1 MYVRLLMG
9 LKMISAVATRQ
20 LSFYFPASLVIAA
33 ILLTMIATLG
43 GWLPLA
49 LSIAAIEFSSSSS
62 SSSSYSSLL
71 SQTSV
76 LGTCILSASNT
87 QGYSESVLLHYYHL
101 TWGLH

>member
-20 LSFYFPASLVIAA
+20 QLSFYLPASLVIAA
-33 ILLTMIATLG
+33 IVLTMIATLG

-49 LSIAAIEFSSSSS
+49 LSIAAIEFSS
-62 SSSSYSSLL
+62 YSSLL

-76 LGTCILSASNT
+76 LSTCVLPTLNSQAYWEDI
-87 QGYSESVLLHYYHL
+87 LLHYYYL
-101 TWGLH
+101 PWALK